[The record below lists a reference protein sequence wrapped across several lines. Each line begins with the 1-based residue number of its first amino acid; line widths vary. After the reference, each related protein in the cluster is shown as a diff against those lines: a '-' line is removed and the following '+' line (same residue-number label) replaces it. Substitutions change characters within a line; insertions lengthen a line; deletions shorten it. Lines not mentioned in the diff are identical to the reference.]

1 MRVHTLSRAL
11 LVFVGLVAFLADQPS
26 ALARLVF
33 TEYSGTWREW
43 PISISSMTEIGF
55 AVPVYRTWPDRNYE
69 VVGSLKYT
77 NRNKSWENDEIREV
91 AKEAMKRGG
100 NAIILRFGAEAG
112 VGGVASSG
120 AGRIVYNTGETTA
133 LVIRVLSDRELR
145 ERDEEMK
152 ELIRAVLTANPTAA
166 YSEET
171 GALVFKYLLQ
181 SGEKRGTDEFRKK
194 FSAVMTE
201 VSVEDSSSFSGAWI
215 FKASVKTGRLVGTD
229 EESFFGLATVK
240 SEGTSL
246 AIVSTKGTTEMNF
259 AGSLAENRIEGQLGV
274 AGLSAKAEGV
284 AISEKISISFRSLT
298 HAGTAEGTLV
308 LQRAAVLKPQPP
320 GSTKK
325 EPSKA

>member
-112 VGGVASSG
+112 AGGVARSG
-120 AGRIVYNTGETTA
+120 AGRIVYNTG
-133 LVIRVLSDRELR
+133 
-145 ERDEEMK
+145 
-152 ELIRAVLTANPTAA
+152 
-166 YSEET
+166 
-171 GALVFKYLLQ
+171 
-181 SGEKRGTDEFRKK
+181 
-194 FSAVMTE
+194 
-201 VSVEDSSSFSGAWI
+201 
-215 FKASVKTGRLVGTD
+215 
-229 EESFFGLATVK
+229 
-240 SEGTSL
+240 
-246 AIVSTKGTTEMNF
+246 GTT
-259 AGSLAENRIEGQLGV
+259 
-274 AGLSAKAEGV
+274 
-284 AISEKISISFRSLT
+284 
-298 HAGTAEGTLV
+298 
-308 LQRAAVLKPQPP
+308 
-320 GSTKK
+320 
-325 EPSKA
+325 